1 MYVRHNAVEL
11 MIQLFKEFHDLWS
24 LEYALEADIAQP
36 KTKNISSSDPQIS
49 CGGHL
54 IHSWG
59 GGSFESQGGGVRVNE
74 GNNMKCGELIVK
86 T

>member
-24 LEYALEADIAQP
+24 LEYALEAG
-36 KTKNISSSDPQIS
+36 KNISRSDPQIS

-59 GGSFESQGGGVRVNE
+59 GGSFESRGGGGGGVRVNE